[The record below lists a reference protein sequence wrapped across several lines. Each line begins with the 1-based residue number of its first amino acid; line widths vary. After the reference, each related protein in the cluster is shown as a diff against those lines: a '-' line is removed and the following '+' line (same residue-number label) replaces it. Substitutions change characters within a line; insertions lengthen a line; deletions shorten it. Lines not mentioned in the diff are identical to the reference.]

1 MKIILLLLFALIAA
15 IGNALYALAQKRA
28 ANFSNGMLFVACAVG
43 IAMLLAW
50 CSALIVSPVD
60 LASLVRLQWKN
71 VLMGG
76 IGLFGV
82 YIGFYLM
89 FTRYGVSS
97 YILYA
102 VLSILTTTVVVG
114 ILWLR
119 EPINGLRIASIV
131 LATAAV
137 VLYSLSE
144 TSHG

>member
-1 MKIILLLLFALIAA
+1 
-15 IGNALYALAQKRA
+15 
-28 ANFSNGMLFVACAVG
+28 VG